1 MNVSKYLF
9 QSPYNSLVQVG
20 RPDPSSSKDTEVQ
33 AQLSTSS
40 SNVSSKSQP
49 EFTQAEATQEVS
61 SENSVELTQLLDV
74 YA

>member
-9 QSPYNSLVQVG
+9 QSPYNSPVQVG
-20 RPDPSSSKDTEVQ
+20 RLDPSSSKNTETQ

-40 SNVSSKSQP
+40 SNISSKSQP
-49 EFTQAEATQEVS
+49 EFSQPEVTQEVS